1 MKLESI
7 DPNKSTPEL
16 LAHQVVEFVAKE
28 KPDYLIAIV
37 GKQDGE
43 CLIPSVAHTKMN
55 IEQLLYFRQCLDV
68 HIRGRSDE
76 TLALWMKG
84 KP

>member
-1 MKLESI
+1 MRLESI

-28 KPDYLIAIV
+28 KPDYMIAIL

-43 CLIPSVAHTKMN
+43 FLVPSVAHTKMTL
-55 IEQLLYFRQCLDV
+55 EQLVYFRQCLDV
-68 HIRGRSDE
+68 HIRKRSE
-76 TLALWMKG
+76 ATLAQWMESQS
-84 KP
+84 